1 MKYKILT
8 AALIAVA
15 IVSCKYSDG
24 ESTGQGNDRSTPSLV
39 LTKYSIDVPRTY
51 VADIHGVQFVEVK
64 PKVEGFI
71 EKICI
76 DEGQMVQKGDTLF
89 RLSAD
94 EHLEKV
100 REAEA
105 SLKQAEA
112 EYQMASYEVSRIKR
126 LVEKDIISAIRLEKA
141 NAELEVADL
150 KVQQAKSQLQRAQLN
165 YSYTTILAPYNGYI
179 DRIPYKAGSLVNTE
193 SLLTTISDVSDVF
206 AYYRMNESDYL
217 KYRRAQLS
225 GRNFINTDSI
235 CLYLSDGSKY
245 EHMGRV
251 ETIEGDFERGTGSI
265 AFRARF
271 PNPDGLLRHGVT
283 GKISMTTPMSDV
295 YLIPQQ
301 STFEIQE
308 FTYIYVI
315 MPDRTVRIRSFEPL
329 GRYKGHYIA
338 NGLDDST
345 RIVYSGIQGIKEGS
359 KINYRDIAPE
369 WADKIT
375 ETESRD

>member
-1 MKYKILT
+1 M
-8 AALIAVA
+8 
-15 IVSCKYSDG
+15 
-24 ESTGQGNDRSTPSLV
+24 
-39 LTKYSIDVPRTY
+39 
-51 VADIHGVQFVEVK
+51 
-64 PKVEGFI
+64 
-71 EKICI
+71 
-76 DEGQMVQKGDTLF
+76 
-89 RLSAD
+89 
-94 EHLEKV
+94 
-100 REAEA
+100 
-105 SLKQAEA
+105 
-112 EYQMASYEVSRIKR
+112 
-126 LVEKDIISAIRLEKA
+126 EKDIISAIRLEKA

-271 PNPDGLLRHGVT
+271 PNPDRAAQTWCHRKNQHDHPDVGR
-283 GKISMTTPMSDV
+283 ISHP
-295 YLIPQQ
+295 P
-301 STFEIQE
+301 
-308 FTYIYVI
+308 
-315 MPDRTVRIRSFEPL
+315 TV
-329 GRYKGHYIA
+329 H
-338 NGLDDST
+338 
-345 RIVYSGIQGIKEGS
+345 V
-359 KINYRDIAPE
+359 
-369 WADKIT
+369 
-375 ETESRD
+375 